1 MGQPSELRR
10 VSGRYRLTEIIGR
23 GGMGTVWRAEDE
35 LLGRAV
41 AVKVI
46 AAPDAPINSGSPNG
60 LTPETQVQTASR
72 ARREARAAGRL
83 NHPGA
88 VTIHDI
94 IEEDGRFHIIM
105 ELIQAPTLADLVRSE
120 GPLSP
125 ARVAAIGSQ
134 VLDVL
139 DFAHAE
145 GIVHRDV
152 KPSNVMVLPQDRVKL
167 TDFGI
172 ALLRGD
178 PQLTTSG
185 ATLGSPL
192 FMAPEQAAGT
202 VVGPAADLWSL
213 GATMYY
219 AVEGRAPFDRPA
231 AMAVLAAI
239 LSQAPDPVRLAGPLE
254 PALVALLTRA
264 PESRPDGAVLRRMLS
279 QAALGDSAAAADAAN
294 ADAADADAADADAD
308 PDGRTLTP
316 ADPDQTLDFAATVE
330 ASAPPSPAPASPVP
344 ASRTPASPATAS
356 PATANPVPASPA
368 TANPVQV
375 SPATISPASAGAVA
389 ADLEAPS
396 YGTPEGPRQTPAVT
410 TQDQPAARPSPRDG
424 RREGKVLKGL
434 VGVLSVTVAA
444 LSFALFQ
451 QDSDSNDRSGSDLTT
466 IQQGQ
471 GPAAAENA
479 AAETDAAVAP
489 SELAPSAPNAPSDGL
504 GLGSAG
510 RAGLREL
517 EQSKVGPPGQDLA
530 RHDGSAVNP
539 VGGYAVG
546 VPMTFETV
554 AVGPTTLIEQ
564 HASMFRAGFEVHSY
578 RAVDPWARLV
588 QDEKQFAKDHAADRY
603 QRKQLA
609 HRWTYRGRPATVWE
623 FTWMLKDELMHAQE
637 VAFRVGPRTYTVLYH
652 SVDTW
657 WYSGGSDEWP
667 DNFERSFFPLS

>member
-1 MGQPSELRR
+1 MQPSELRR
-10 VSGRYRLTEIIGR
+10 VAGRYRLTEIIGR

-46 AAPDAPINSGSPNG
+46 AAPDAPISSDSPNG

-105 ELIQAPTLADLVRSE
+105 ELIRAPTLADLVRAE

-125 ARVAAIGSQ
+125 ARVAAIGAL

-152 KPSNVMVLPQDRVKL
+152 KPSNVMVLSQDRVKL

-202 VVGPAADLWSL
+202 AVGPAADLWSL

-239 LSQAPDPVRLAGPLE
+239 LSQTPDPVRLAGPLE

-264 PESRPDGAVLRRMLS
+264 PESRPDGVVLRRLLS
-279 QAALGDSAAAADAAN
+279 QAALGDSAAAADAES
-294 ADAADADAADADAD
+294 ADAD
-308 PDGRTLTP
+308 DGLAQSP
-316 ADPDQTLDFAATVE
+316 ADPEQTLDFATTVE
-330 ASAPPSPAPASPVP
+330 ASASPSPAPASPAP
-344 ASRTPASPATAS
+344 ANRAPASPATAS
-356 PATANPVPASPA
+356 PATASPATASPA
-368 TANPVQV
+368 TASPVPANPV
-375 SPATISPASAGAVA
+375 TIGTAPAGAVA
-389 ADLEAPS
+389 AGLEVPS
-396 YGTPEGPRQTPAVT
+396 YGTPEKVRQTPAVT
-410 TQDQPAARPSPRDG
+410 TQDEPAARPSPRDG
-424 RREGKVLKGL
+424 RREGKVLKAL
-434 VGVLSVTVAA
+434 VGGLTVTVAA

-451 QDSDSNDRSGSDLTT
+451 QDSDSNNRSGSDLTT

-510 RAGLREL
+510 RPGLREL
-517 EQSKVGPPGQDLA
+517 EQSKVGPPGQNLA

-564 HASMFRAGFEVHSY
+564 HASMFQAGFEVRSY

-588 QDEKQFAKDHAADRY
+588 QDEKQFAKEHAADRY
-603 QRKQLA
+603 ERKQLA
-609 HRWTYRGRPATVWE
+609 RRWTYRGQPATVWE

-657 WYSGGSDEWP
+657 WNSGGSDAWP